1 MVRHETPLSGSDRHS
16 RDSRLVERMR
26 WTLMG
31 LLRLTPGLA
40 SGCLWLG
47 RTLSLSLPRR
57 LGTGVWVACGRPPR
71 QMRLQSQLRLCS
83 RDMPGPCCTGL
94 LRSWQLQRPG
104 AGGCRYS
111 VPGSS
116 PWLGGFRS
124 SSRNSSSYCFTFCSW
139 ACRSSVSFFWR
150 VGKVAENKLRSRKGP
165 RDDLGLAGPSEV
177 EWAPLRVVSSFL
189 EGMVLTCLLAA

>member
-1 MVRHETPLSGSDRHS
+1 MLRHEIPLSGSERHS

-26 WTLMG
+26 RTLVG
-31 LLRLTPGLA
+31 LPRFKSGPA
-40 SGCLWLG
+40 SGCLWVG
-47 RTLSLSLPRR
+47 RTLSFSLPWRP
-57 LGTGVWVACGRPPR
+57 GTGVWGACGRPPR

-83 RDMPGPCCTGL
+83 RDMPGPCCIGL

-104 AGGCRYS
+104 AGGWRYS

-124 SSRNSSSYCFTFCSW
+124 SSRNSNSYCFTFCSW

-150 VGKVAENKLRSRKGP
+150 VGKVAENKLRSLKGP
-165 RDDLGLAGPSEV
+165 RDDLGFVGPSEV
-177 EWAPLRVVSSFL
+177 TWAPSRVVSSFL
-189 EGMVLTCLLAA
+189 EGMVLT